1 MVRWR
6 LDAASGAEEKVEIY
20 MWGKVAIAVPG
31 TMTLFTMLA
40 CEGEYRP
47 YSAVGQASPADAR
60 GGAGGSGAAAVSCPS
75 EVDGSCPAA
84 AASSPQRGSACTTDS
99 DCAGSFPS
107 CVSSRCA
114 CELTT
119 TELAADPKNCGA
131 CGNDCSAL
139 AADASCEQG
148 RCTRPGEPGPND
160 LAQSASGNTASAAI
174 VAGGANLSSSR
185 YSLQL
190 STAQSPGGNGVLRS
204 PRYQLVTGVVG
215 ASR

>member
-1 MVRWR
+1 
-6 LDAASGAEEKVEIY
+6 
-20 MWGKVAIAVPG
+20 MWGKVVIVVPC
-31 TMTLFTMLA
+31 TVALFTVLA

-47 YSAVGQASPADAR
+47 YTAAGQASPADTRA
-60 GGAGGSGAAAVSCPS
+60 AGGSHATSGVSCPG
-75 EVDGSCPAA
+75 DGSCPTE
-84 AASSPQRGSACTTDS
+84 AASSPQRGSACSTDS

-114 CELTT
+114 CSLSTA
-119 TELAADPKNCGA
+119 ELATDSKNCGA
-131 CGNDCSAL
+131 CGNDCGAI

-148 RCTRPGEPGPND
+148 RCTRPGDPGPND
-160 LAQSASGNTASAAI
+160 VAQSASGNTASVAL
-174 VAGGANLSSSR
+174 VAGGGNLASSR

-190 STAQSPGGNGVLRS
+190 STAQSPGSNGVLRS